1 MNNDMRI
8 ISFTLIIYFLMDRFQ
23 VFNLVHRNMKGYDIR
38 FIYGVKIALLILVL
52 YVSIKNIP
60 YFHGVEEI
68 TNQYADFVVE
78 DVNITGDKVAFS
90 IGSPGMDDLT
100 TDDIKFRI
108 DEYLT
113 MNEQPFKLKN
123 LKVV

>member
-1 MNNDMRI
+1 
-8 ISFTLIIYFLMDRFQ
+8 
-23 VFNLVHRNMKGYDIR
+23 
-38 FIYGVKIALLILVL
+38 
-52 YVSIKNIP
+52 
-60 YFHGVEEI
+60 
-68 TNQYADFVVE
+68 
-78 DVNITGDKVAFS
+78 
-90 IGSPGMDDLT
+90 MDDLT

>member
-1 MNNDMRI
+1 MLKCVLMTKMIKVELDVENVNNDQ
-8 ISFTLIIYFLMDRFQ
+8 TKYW
-23 VFNLVHRNMKGYDIR
+23 
-38 FIYGVKIALLILVL
+38 
-52 YVSIKNIP
+52 
-60 YFHGVEEI
+60 VEEI

-78 DVNITGDKVAFS
+78 DVNITGDKVAFN